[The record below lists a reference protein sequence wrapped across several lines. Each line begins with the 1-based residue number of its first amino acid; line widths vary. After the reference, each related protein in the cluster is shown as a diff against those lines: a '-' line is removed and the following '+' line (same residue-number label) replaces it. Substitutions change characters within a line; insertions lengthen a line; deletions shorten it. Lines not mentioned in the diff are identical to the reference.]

1 MKDELFLESINQY
14 DTIFVD
20 IQAQFV
26 TAAAIGTDPSQ
37 YISKSVVRELK
48 EAYPEWI
55 QEEMAL
61 NTALGIINHETGNQF
76 VIIFDE
82 WDYPIREL
90 DKDSKNG

>member
-1 MKDELFLESINQY
+1 MYERWVVLSSMNQY

-55 QEEMAL
+55 QEE
-61 NTALGIINHETGNQF
+61 
-76 VIIFDE
+76 
-82 WDYPIREL
+82 WC
-90 DKDSKNG
+90 